1 MSRESEDALER
12 RRSAFALLREALD
25 VDANSLDRWIDDRCA
40 GDAALAAELRAL
52 LSTPRTGVLD
62 ENASAVAARLID
74 EADVEHILPAGSH
87 VGAWTLSRRLGSGGM
102 GTVYLAARDGDGYAQ
117 RGALKLIKRG
127 MDSAAVLARFR
138 RERQILSRLEH
149 PNIARLLDGGV
160 NAEGQPYFVMEY
172 VDGDTLRHW
181 VASARPSLEARINV
195 FLQLCEAIAHAH
207 RHLVVHRDIKPENV
221 LVAADG
227 HARLLDFGIAKL
239 LETDGTNEQT
249 ATQRRF
255 VSRAYAAPEQL
266 EGDAATTA
274 TDVYQLGVLLFE
286 LLTGARFD
294 TTRPTG
300 AISGWLA
307 RAQTAGDEA
316 TRKSVPA
323 ARLRG
328 DAAIIVARATDAE
341 PKRRYATVEALAAD
355 VRAWQ
360 NGHPIA
366 ARPDSA
372 TYRLRRFV
380 GRHRVAS
387 AAAALALAAIFTGST
402 LALWQ
407 ARKAAEEARLARSA
421 QAFLS
426 SVFDASSPDSAAGER
441 VTARELLDRGSD
453 RIATELADQPRLR
466 GEMQL
471 TLGTLYAQLGQY
483 AQAKQLLEAARA
495 TLVQVEPDSANAT
508 RAALEL
514 VAVQRELGAFD
525 EADRGLAAAM
535 NATAAPDLQSRA
547 LIERA
552 QLREKQGRFDDALTD
567 ARAALQ
573 TDIERGA
580 RARAEQARDRQI
592 EALVLARQAQ
602 FDLAQAA
609 FEKAIA
615 DARAVYGNEDTRV
628 ALMLNDYGA
637 ALIEKGHA
645 KEAEAALRD
654 ALAIRRKRLGDD
666 HPAIAETEQVL
677 GAALRAQG
685 RLDETQVAL
694 EDALRIQRKTFGNR
708 HPLIA
713 NTLNSLGMLAF
724 SRRQPAVCEAHFRE
738 AAAIYDEF
746 GLSDTPP
753 AATAAN
759 NLATALVQLGR
770 YDEAEPLMR
779 HALEVH
785 LKLVGERH
793 PLVMSDLNTIGQ
805 LEMRRGNHASAIEH
819 AKRAV
824 AIVDSG
830 AAPARE
836 GAYAHVSYAA
846 VLNRAGRQRD
856 ALGQIDGA
864 IATLEG
870 IDANEPRL
878 PVARLTR
885 AEALLGLG
893 RLDEAHE
900 LAAHALAEREQR
912 MPNDAG
918 GLASTHA
925 VLAHIA
931 DARRLSADAARE
943 RDTARQLVA
952 GMATPDPY
960 LLREIERRQAPLRA
974 IDAAARG
981 SDAGK

>member
-1 MSRESEDALER
+1 MNLEPEQTLQR
-12 RRSAFALLREALD
+12 RRRAFALLREAFD
-25 VDANSLDRWIDDRCA
+25 IDDAQRECWINERCA
-40 GDAALAAELRAL
+40 DDAALAAELRAL
-52 LSTPRTGVLD
+52 FAAPDSGVLD
-62 ENASAVAARLID
+62 EDASALAARLFGD
-74 EADVEHILPAGSH
+74 EAGDTLPDGARI
-87 VGAWTLSRRLGSGGM
+87 GAWTLSRPLGSGGM

-149 PNIARLLDGGV
+149 PHIARLLDGGV
-160 NAEGQPYFVMEY
+160 SAEGQPYFVMEY
-172 VDGDTLRHW
+172 VDGQTLRAW
-181 VASARPSLEARINV
+181 AAQAQPSLAARIDV
-195 FLQLCEAIAHAH
+195 FGQLCEAVAHAH

-239 LETDGTNEQT
+239 LEADAQAEQT

-266 EGDAATTA
+266 DGDAATTT

-294 TTRPTG
+294 NARATG
-300 AISGWLA
+300 AISGWLV
-307 RAQTAGDEA
+307 RAQAAGDAA
-316 TRKSVPA
+316 TRSAVPA
-323 ARLRG
+323 PPLRG

-360 NGHPIA
+360 GGHPIA

-372 TYRLRRFV
+372 AYRLRRFV

-387 AAAALALAAIFTGST
+387 AAAVLALAAILTGTS

-407 ARKAAEEARLARSA
+407 ARKAAAEARLARSA

-426 SVFDASSPDSAAGER
+426 SVFDASAPDSAAGER
-441 VTARELLDRGSD
+441 VTARELLDRGSQ

-466 GEMQL
+466 GDMQL

-483 AQAKQLLEAARA
+483 AQAGQLLDAART
-495 TLVQVEPDSANAT
+495 TLAEVEPGSTNAT
-508 RAALEL
+508 RATLEL
-514 VAVQRELGAFD
+514 VAVERELGQLD
-525 EADRGLAAAM
+525 DADRDVAAALAAAD
-535 NATAAPDLQSRA
+535 APELRSRA
-547 LIERA
+547 LVERA
-552 QLREKQGRFDDALTD
+552 QLREKQGRFDDALAD

-573 TDIERGA
+573 TDLARGTG
-580 RARAEQARDRQI
+580 ARAEQARDRQI
-592 EALVLARQAQ
+592 EALALARQAQ
-602 FDLAQAA
+602 FDQAA
-609 FEKAIA
+609 TTFEHAIA
-615 DARAVYGNEDTRV
+615 DARAVYGDEDTRV
-628 ALMLNDYGA
+628 ALMLNDYGG
-637 ALIEKGHA
+637 ALAEKGRSQ
-645 KEAEAALRD
+645 EAETALRS
-654 ALAIRRKRLGDD
+654 ALEIRRKRLGDD
-666 HPAIAETEQVL
+666 HPAVAETEQVL
-677 GAALRAQG
+677 GAMLRAQG
-685 RLDETQVAL
+685 RLDETQAAL
-694 EDALRIQRKTFGNR
+694 EDALRIQRATFGDR
-708 HPLIA
+708 HPLVA

-724 SRRQPAVCEAHFRE
+724 ARRQPAECEKRFRE
-738 AAAIYDEF
+738 AVDIYR
-746 GLSDTPP
+746 GLGQSDTPP
-753 AATAAN
+753 AATSAN

-779 HALEVH
+779 HALDVH

-819 AKRAV
+819 ARRAV

-830 AAPARE
+830 ATPPRE
-836 GAYAHVSYAA
+836 GAYAHISYAN
-846 VLNRAGRQRD
+846 VLNRAGRPQD
-856 ALGQIDGA
+856 ALAEVDGA

-870 IDANEPRL
+870 LDANEPRL
-878 PVARLTR
+878 PVARVTR

-893 RLDEAHE
+893 RIDEAQA

-912 MPNDAG
+912 MPGDVG
-918 GLASTHA
+918 GLATTHA
-925 VLAHIA
+925 VLARIA
-931 DARRLSADAARE
+931 DARRDAGAATRE
-943 RDTARQLVA
+943 RTVARKLA
-952 GMATPDPY
+952 AAMATPDPY
-960 LLREIERRQAPLRA
+960 LLREIERR
-974 IDAAARG
+974 
-981 SDAGK
+981 

>member
-1 MSRESEDALER
+1 MSRESETDLER
-12 RRSAFALLREALD
+12 RRRAFAVLREALD
-25 VDANSLDRWIDDRCA
+25 IDDAERERWIDERCA
-40 GDAALAAELRAL
+40 GDEALAAEVRAL
-52 LSTPRTGVLD
+52 LPAPRAGVLD
-62 ENASAVAARLID
+62 EDASTIAARLLD
-74 EADVEHILPAGSH
+74 EADADATLPAGAQI
-87 VGAWTLSRRLGSGGM
+87 GAWTLARTLGSGGM

-149 PNIARLLDGGV
+149 PHIARLLDGGV
-160 NAEGQPYFVMEY
+160 SAEGQPYFVMEY
-172 VDGDTLRHW
+172 VDGETLRAWIAQAHPGLD
-181 VASARPSLEARINV
+181 ARLGV

-239 LETDGTNEQT
+239 LEADGATEQT

-294 TTRPTG
+294 NTRSAG
-300 AISGWLA
+300 AVSGWLA
-307 RAQTAGDEA
+307 RAQATADAA
-316 TRKSVPA
+316 TRKAVPA
-323 ARLRG
+323 TRLRG
-328 DAAIIVARATDAE
+328 DAAIIVARATDAD

-355 VRAWQ
+355 VRAWR

-387 AAAALALAAIFTGST
+387 AAAALALAAILAGST

-441 VTARELLDRGSD
+441 VTARELLDRGSE

-466 GEMQL
+466 GDMQL

-483 AQAKQLLEAARA
+483 VQAQHLLDDART
-495 TLVQVEPDSANAT
+495 TLAQIEPESANAT

-514 VAVQRELGAFD
+514 AAVQRQLGKTD
-525 EADRGLAAAM
+525 DADRNLATAMAAAV
-535 NATAAPDLQSRA
+535 TPELQSRA

-552 QLREKQGRFDDALTD
+552 QLRETQGRFDDALAD

-573 TDIERGA
+573 ADLARGA
-580 RARAEQARDRQI
+580 GARAEQARDRQI

-602 FDLAQAA
+602 FEPAETA

-637 ALIEKGHA
+637 ALIEKGRS
-645 KEAEAALRD
+645 KEAETVLRD
-654 ALAIRRKRLGDD
+654 ALAIRRKRLGND

-685 RLDETQVAL
+685 RLDETQTVL
-694 EDALRIQRKTFGNR
+694 EDALRIQRATFGQRN
-708 HPLIA
+708 PLIA

-724 SRRQPAVCEAHFRE
+724 SRREPTVCEARFRE
-738 AAAIYDEF
+738 AMEIYTEF
-746 GLSDTPP
+746 GLAGTPP

-779 HALEVH
+779 RALDVH
-785 LKLVGERH
+785 LKLVGENH

-824 AIVDSG
+824 AIVESG
-830 AAPARE
+830 ATPARE
-836 GAYAHVSYAA
+836 GAYAHLSYAN
-846 VLNRAGRQRD
+846 VLNRAGRPQD
-856 ALGQIDGA
+856 ALAEVDGA

-870 IDANEPRL
+870 ISADEPRL
-878 PVARLTR
+878 PGARVTR
-885 AEALLGLG
+885 AEALLGIG
-893 RLDEAHE
+893 RVDEART
-900 LAAHALAEREQR
+900 LAERALAEREQR

-918 GLASTHA
+918 GLATTHA
-925 VLAHIA
+925 VIARIA
-931 DARRLSADAARE
+931 DAQHRGADAARE
-943 RDTARQLVA
+943 RDAARKLA
-952 GMATPDPY
+952 MSMPTPDPY
-960 LLREIERRQAPLRA
+960 LLREIERR
-974 IDAAARG
+974 
-981 SDAGK
+981 

>member
-1 MSRESEDALER
+1 MSRDSEDILER
-12 RRSAFALLREALD
+12 RRRAFALLRESFD
-25 VDANSLDRWIDDRCA
+25 IDAGEIERWIGQRCA
-40 GDAALAAELRAL
+40 GNEALATELRAL
-52 LSTPRTGVLD
+52 LSAPRAGVLD
-62 ENASAVAARLID
+62 EDASAVAARLLD
-74 EADVEHILPAGSH
+74 EADGDDILPAGARI
-87 VGAWTLSRRLGSGGM
+87 GAWSLARPLGSGGM

-149 PNIARLLDGGV
+149 PHIARLLDGGV
-160 NAEGQPYFVMEY
+160 SAEGQPYFVMEY
-172 VDGDTLRHW
+172 VDGETLRQW
-181 VASARPSLEARINV
+181 IANAQPSLDARVAV

-221 LVAADG
+221 VVAADG

-239 LETDGTNEQT
+239 LEADAANEQT

-266 EGDAATTA
+266 QGDAATTA

-286 LLTGARFD
+286 LLTGARFGD
-294 TTRPTG
+294 TRPTG

-307 RAQTAGDEA
+307 RAQAAGDAA
-316 TRKSVPA
+316 TRQAVPA

-328 DAAIIVARATDAE
+328 DAAIVVARATDAD
-341 PKRRYATVEALAAD
+341 PKRRYATVEAFAAD
-355 VRAWQ
+355 VRAWRD
-360 NGHPIA
+360 GHPIA

-387 AAAALALAAIFTGST
+387 AAAALAIAAILAGST

-407 ARKAAEEARLARSA
+407 ARKAADEARLARSA

-426 SVFDASSPDSAAGER
+426 SVFDASAPDSAAGER
-441 VTARELLDRGSD
+441 VTARELLDRGSE
-453 RIATELADQPRLR
+453 RIASELADQPRLR

-483 AQAKQLLEAARA
+483 AQAKQLLDAART
-495 TLVQVEPDSANAT
+495 TLAQVEPGSANAT

-514 VAVQRELGAFD
+514 VSVQRELGAFD
-525 EADRGLAAAM
+525 DADR
-535 NATAAPDLQSRA
+535 DLGAEMDAITSIELRSRA

-552 QLREKQGRFDDALTD
+552 QLREKQGRFDDALADT
-567 ARAALQ
+567 RAALQ
-573 TDIERGA
+573 ADLARGGAA
-580 RARAEQARDRQI
+580 RADQARDRQI

-602 FDLAQAA
+602 FDAA
-609 FEKAIA
+609 AKTFEQAIA

-637 ALIEKGHA
+637 ALIEKGRA
-645 KEAEAALRD
+645 KEAEAALRE
-654 ALAIRRKRLGDD
+654 ALAMRRKRLGND
-666 HPAIAETEQVL
+666 HPAVAETEQVL

-694 EDALRIQRKTFGNR
+694 EDALRIQRTTYGQR

-724 SRRQPAVCEAHFRE
+724 SRRQPAVCEKHFRE
-738 AAAIYDEF
+738 SMAIYDEF

-785 LKLVGERH
+785 LKLVGENH

-830 AAPARE
+830 ATPARE
-836 GAYAHVSYAA
+836 GAYAHISYAN
-846 VLNRAGRQRD
+846 VLNRAGRAQD
-856 ALGQIDGA
+856 ALGEVDGA

-870 IDANEPRL
+870 LDPDEPRL
-878 PVARLTR
+878 PVARVTR
-885 AEALLGLG
+885 AEALLGVG
-893 RLDEAHE
+893 RVDEARA
-900 LAAHALAEREQR
+900 LAARALAEREQR

-918 GLASTHA
+918 GLATTHV
-925 VLAHIA
+925 VLARIA
-931 DARRLSADAARE
+931 DAQHHAADAARE
-943 RDTARQLVA
+943 REAARKLVA
-952 GMATPDPY
+952 GMTTPDPY
-960 LLREIERRQAPLRA
+960 LLREIERR
-974 IDAAARG
+974 
-981 SDAGK
+981 